1 MFDYMVYLYLD
12 SCHQTHLD
20 SVFMLFEFIVT
31 HHVWKFSDFLL
42 KELILRVVVVVA
54 VQLFIRFAV
63 RISFYTLTVLTSMA
77 CLSIKSVT
85 MLDYLRAF
93 SLLLLPGLRV
103 FFAVYEFIM

>member
-1 MFDYMVYLYLD
+1 
-12 SCHQTHLD
+12 
-20 SVFMLFEFIVT
+20 MLFEFIVT